1 MKPAMAH
8 RPWDPLRDLLDLQD
22 RINRLFEES
31 LERGQ
36 LPDGQLPRPTWTP
49 LADVC
54 ETSEEYIVLIE
65 LPGLEREQIEIRAD
79 ANSVAVRGRRPA
91 VGSVHPENYYR
102 MERSH
107 GPFLRTFELPQEIA
121 ADRVTAEL
129 HDGVLTLRVPKAGHP
144 PRRVIA
150 KRAE

>member
-1 MKPAMAH
+1 MAH

-22 RINRLFEES
+22 RINRLFDES

-36 LPDGQLPRPTWTP
+36 LPEGQLPRPTWTP

-54 ETSEEYIVLIE
+54 EASEEYIVLIE
-65 LPGLEREQIEIRAD
+65 LPGLEREQIDIRAD

-91 VGSVHPENYYR
+91 AGTVHPENYYR

-107 GPFLRTFELPQEIA
+107 GPFLRTFELPQAIEP
-121 ADRVTAEL
+121 DLVTAEL
-129 HDGVLTLRVPKAGHP
+129 HDGVLTIRLPKAGQAS
-144 PRRVIA
+144 RRVLA
-150 KRAE
+150 ERAD